1 MAGHDDEWRTV
12 LLLVIRRG
20 RRRVAARGGA
30 GAAAAAEQVP
40 SEEAGRPRVWRR
52 LGKLAPLLLLPLL
65 PPGPQRGV
73 VDALGPAP
81 RVLSLKKMTARRVS
95 RNLVSVAFDLK

>member
-30 GAAAAAEQVP
+30 GAAAAEQVP
-40 SEEAGRPRVWRR
+40 SEEAGRPRVGRR
-52 LGKLAPLLLLPLL
+52 LGELAPLLLVPLL